1 MLTRSII
8 AAACLLANLVGAAA
22 QSAAPADPKPTPA
35 DPAAVEQMT
44 LQEFGAKNPAC
55 VEWNDACSTC
65 KRDDKGVAH
74 CSTPGIACQPTAPVC
89 KAPAP

>member
-1 MLTRSII
+1 MPKCSIL
-8 AAACLLANLVGAAA
+8 AAAFLLASLVGAAA
-22 QSAAPADPKPTPA
+22 QSAEPAN
-35 DPAAVEQMT
+35 PAAAEQMT
-44 LQEFGAKNPAC
+44 LREFGARNPAC

-74 CSTPGIACQPTAPVC
+74 CSTPGIACQPIAPVC

>member
-1 MLTRSII
+1 MAKRSIL
-8 AAACLLANLVGAAA
+8 AAAFLWASLVGAAA
-22 QSAAPADPKPTPA
+22 QSAEPAS
-35 DPAAVEQMT
+35 PAAAEQMT

-65 KRDDKGVAH
+65 KRDDKGVAR